1 DAFVPIAQVDSTTAT
16 SAPHAAQAQKSQNVR
31 YIHTDH
37 LGTPRE
43 LTSGSG
49 EIVWAGV
56 HKAWGNLA
64 IAAMPAIQV
73 ADDQDTATEPSAFT
87 DVMPLRFQGQ
97 YYDSETGLHYNRFR
111 YYDPDSGRFVSQDP
125 IGLQGGNNLYQ
136 YAPNPTVWIDPLGL
150 AGYTVG
156 AQTAGGDALSRGVH
170 VNVNGAGLPSKG
182 GHIGIIPNA
191 TGDGVALVP
200 ADKATRDLNPRQ
212 WEKATESV
220 REYLN
225 NPKNV
230 DRMEKAAQAGIDAYP
245 NSSRTT
251 EMAKVRDILNT
262 HKSKGTCPCL

>member
-64 IAAMPAIQV
+64 IAAMPAVQV
-73 ADDQDTATEPSAFT
+73 ADDQDTAAEPSAFT

-136 YAPNPTVWIDPLGL
+136 YAPNPTAWIDPLGL
-150 AGYTVG
+150 ATCKCGSTQLTFDKKSHTWTTPAGLDYGLGSVHRNRIKHILDHAVPNPSKTTHSVFNVERKEILGLVDEAWSTKGKPLANDPG
-156 AQTAGGDALSRGVH
+156 AYIVPMGRVIGTAGERNLKIIVRPGTNQIITAYAVH
-170 VNVNGAGLPSKG
+170 
-182 GHIGIIPNA
+182 
-191 TGDGVALVP
+191 
-200 ADKATRDLNPRQ
+200 
-212 WEKATESV
+212 
-220 REYLN
+220 
-225 NPKNV
+225 
-230 DRMEKAAQAGIDAYP
+230 
-245 NSSRTT
+245 
-251 EMAKVRDILNT
+251 
-262 HKSKGTCPCL
+262 